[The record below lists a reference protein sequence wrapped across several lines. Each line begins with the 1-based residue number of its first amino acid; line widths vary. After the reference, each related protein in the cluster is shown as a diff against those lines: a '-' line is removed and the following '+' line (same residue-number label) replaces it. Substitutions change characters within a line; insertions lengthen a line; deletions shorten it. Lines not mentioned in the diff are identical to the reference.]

1 MAPKLTTASHI
12 VLGLVEFAQ
21 PASPYELKELAAR
34 SVASF
39 WALPHTQIYAQVDRL
54 LDAGLISEKRE
65 ETGRRRRELSITPA
79 GRKALDKW
87 RAEQPAE
94 HYELRD
100 ESVLKIFFGA
110 DPLAIAEQQIPQH
123 EERLRYYESVE
134 EIADQLTE
142 GQRLALEIGLGH
154 EREYLRFWK
163 QLIKRNGAA

>member
-1 MAPKLTTASHI
+1 M
-12 VLGLVEFAQ
+12 LGLVEFAE

-65 ETGRRRRELSITPA
+65 ESGRRRRELSITPA
-79 GRKALDKW
+79 GRKELEGWLAQK
-87 RAEQPAE
+87 PAE
-94 HYELRD
+94 TYELRD
-100 ESVLKIFFGA
+100 EAILKLFFGA

-123 EERLRYYESVE
+123 EARLSYYES
-134 EIADQLTE
+134 ITDLTDVLTD
-142 GQRLALEIGLGH
+142 GQRIALEIGLGH

-163 QLIKRNGAA
+163 SLIKRGGAA